1 MPPAVRVDLWTV
13 RPSRVPV
20 AFARMGWD
28 RRVRHRPG
36 LRFAKLVGTGDGR
49 TFTPRDADP
58 LRWGLVSVWDT
69 EAAARAFGTD
79 PVARGWDRIAT
90 EHLQV
95 QLRPL
100 AARGRWSGVQPF
112 GEAPS
117 GGPGPDEP
125 PRWTGPVA
133 SLTRAR
139 IRPTH
144 WRRFW
149 RSVPPVSADLH
160 TVPGLRL
167 AVGIGEAPVG
177 LQGTFSVWDSARDLN
192 RFAYRRPEHS
202 EVVAR
207 TPAEGW
213 YSEELFARFA
223 VRSVSGT
230 FAGADLAGL
239 TDLAGLGADPTGLG
253 ADPTGLGA
261 DPTGDRRA

>member
-1 MPPAVRVDLWTV
+1 VPLAVRVDLWTV
-13 RPSRVPV
+13 RPSRVPL

-28 RRVRHRPG
+28 RRVRLRPG

-58 LRWGLVSVWDT
+58 LRWGLVSVWETSD
-69 EAAARAFGTD
+69 ASRGFDGD
-79 PVARGWDRIAT
+79 PVARGWGRIST
-90 EHLQV
+90 EHLHVELQ
-95 QLRPL
+95 PL
-100 AARGRWSGVQPF
+100 AARGRWSGVEPF
-112 GEAPS
+112 GVPE
-117 GGPGPDEP
+117 PDDP
-125 PRWTGPVA
+125 VRWAGPVA

-149 RSVPPVSADLH
+149 SSVPPVSADLH

-177 LQGTFSVWDSARDLN
+177 LQGTFSLWDSARELN

-202 EVVAR
+202 AVVAR
-207 TPAEGW
+207 TPLEGW

-230 FAGADLAGL
+230 FAGADLAA
-239 TDLAGLGADPTGLG
+239 LAVPTGQRG
-253 ADPTGLGA
+253 T
-261 DPTGDRRA
+261 

>member
-20 AFARMGWD
+20 ALARMGWD

-69 EAAARAFGTD
+69 DAASEAFGED
-79 PVARGWDRIAT
+79 PVARGWGRIST
-90 EHLQV
+90 EHLRVDLQ
-95 QLRPL
+95 PL
-100 AARGRWSGVQPF
+100 AARGRWSGVEPF
-112 GEAPS
+112 GVEPS
-117 GGPGPDEP
+117 GVEPSGEGGPDGP
-125 PRWTGPVA
+125 VRWTGPVA

-177 LQGTFSVWDSARDLN
+177 LQGTFSVWDSARELN

-202 EVVAR
+202 AVVAR
-207 TPAEGW
+207 TPVEGW
-213 YSEELFARFA
+213 YSEELFARFG
-223 VRSVSGT
+223 VRSVSGS
-230 FAGADLAGL
+230 FAGADLGGL
-239 TDLAGLGADPTGLG
+239 TGPSGPAGDERT
-253 ADPTGLGA
+253 
-261 DPTGDRRA
+261 

>member
-1 MPPAVRVDLWTV
+1 MPLAVRIDLWTV

-28 RRVRHRPG
+28 RRLRRRPG
-36 LRFAKLVGTGDGR
+36 LRFAKLIGTGDGR

-58 LRWGLVSVWDT
+58 LRWGLVSVWEDD
-69 EAAARAFGTD
+69 AASRAFSSD
-79 PVARGWDRIAT
+79 PVARGWERIAT

-95 QLRPL
+95 HLQPI
-100 AARGRWSGVQPF
+100 AARGLWSGVEPF
-112 GEAPS
+112 GQ
-117 GGPGPDEP
+117 PDADDP
-125 PRWTGPVA
+125 VRWAGPVA

-144 WRRFW
+144 WRSFW

-177 LQGTFSVWDSARDLN
+177 LQGTFSVWESARELN

-202 EVVAR
+202 AVVAR
-207 TPAEGW
+207 TPVEGW

-230 FAGADLAGL
+230 FAGADL
-239 TDLAGLGADPTGLG
+239 TGLG
-253 ADPTGLGA
+253 APAGVGS
-261 DPTGDRRA
+261 TGDR

>member
-1 MPPAVRVDLWTV
+1 VPLAVRIDLWTV

-36 LRFAKLVGTGDGR
+36 LRFAKLIGTGDGR
-49 TFTPRDADP
+49 TFTPQDADP
-58 LRWGLVSVWDT
+58 LRWGLVTVWETD
-69 EAAARAFGTD
+69 AASQGFGAD
-79 PVARGWDRIAT
+79 PVARGWERIAT

-100 AARGRWSGVQPF
+100 AARGHWSGMEPF
-112 GEAPS
+112 GR
-117 GGPGPDEP
+117 PDAEQP
-125 PRWTGPVA
+125 LRWAGPVA

-160 TVPGLRL
+160 TVSGLRL

-177 LQGTFSVWDSARDLN
+177 LQGTFSVWDSARELN

-202 EVVAR
+202 AVVAR
-207 TPAEGW
+207 TPVEGW

-230 FAGADLAGL
+230 FAGADL
-239 TDLAGLGADPTGLG
+239 TGLG
-253 ADPTGLGA
+253 APGGNDTA
-261 DPTGDRRA
+261 GDQRP